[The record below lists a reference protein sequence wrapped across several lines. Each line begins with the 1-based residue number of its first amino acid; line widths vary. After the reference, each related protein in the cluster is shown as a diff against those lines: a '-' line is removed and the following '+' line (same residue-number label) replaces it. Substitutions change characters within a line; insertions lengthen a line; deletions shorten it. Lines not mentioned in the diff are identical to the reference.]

1 MKNFKLYLIE
11 ISSHALMIFVFFL
24 IMTIISFLGG
34 KIFWDAGDGNPFY
47 FALSV
52 DLVLLMLVPP
62 LVALV
67 GLWLRG
73 MARWLVLR
81 LGMALVYLFLVLQF
95 QFQGKTG
102 YFFSGDMLLYV
113 LSDFF
118 EVFKV
123 ISSGVDHWM
132 VVYVLVA
139 LFFFSVPVLET
150 RGGLSRSQGLYVVS
164 AVAFLLMVLS
174 MPYSW
179 AREWRGESLVYTLLP
194 DAGEMVADAPE
205 YPYVALD
212 RLRLPSAGEALPDIL
227 LIVLESARAQSIQ
240 GFSGSSSKASMPN
253 LQALAGKSR
262 LFDRAYTTTSHT
274 SKALLGMLCGV
285 HPNPVAGI
293 IEARPGGVPVKC
305 LPALLKQQGYDSLFI
320 QSATKSFE
328 SRRGLVDNMGFDQF
342 LAKEQI
348 QEGFSRSGY
357 FGLDEMAMLKPLAE
371 WWASAQSAT
380 FTTILTSMSHHPY
393 EPLDEGGGSDEERYL
408 RTLSYADEF
417 IGRLFDLLAKSG
429 RLKRTIVVIVGDHG
443 EAFGE
448 HGLMQHDA
456 VPFDE
461 VVRTP
466 LLVFDGRGMLAT
478 GRDEALRQHID
489 LLPTIL
495 GITTRQKIVGGP
507 GIDLFDQKGH
517 DQIMT
522 SCLWPGSCMS
532 LIAQDRKWIYFP
544 SSGKI
549 LEFLTKSDPDEKSNL
564 LRNVEMDQEG
574 IANTLRMHQQ
584 SLRDF
589 YAPRLELE
597 VAKLRFESK

>member
-11 ISSHALMIFVFFL
+11 VSSHALMIVVFFL
-24 IMTIISFLGG
+24 IMTTISFFGG
-34 KIFWDAGDGNPFY
+34 KIFGDAGDGNPFY

-52 DLVLLMLVPP
+52 DLVLLVLVPP

-102 YFFSGDMLLYV
+102 YFFSADMLLYV

-118 EVFKV
+118 EIFKV
-123 ISSGVDHWM
+123 VSSGVDYWM
-132 VVYVLVA
+132 VVYALVA
-139 LFFFSVPVLET
+139 LFFFGVPVLET
-150 RGGLSRSQGLYVVS
+150 RGVINRSLGLYVVS
-164 AVAFLLMVLS
+164 AFAFVLVVLS

-194 DAGEMVADAPE
+194 DPGEKVAGAPE

-212 RLRLPSAGEALPDIL
+212 RFRLPSTGEVLPDIV
-227 LIVLESARAQSIQ
+227 LIVLESARARSIP

-262 LFDRAYTTTSHT
+262 LFDQAYTTTSHT

-320 QSATKSFE
+320 QSATENFE
-328 SRRGLVDNMGFDQF
+328 SRRGLVDNMGFDRF

-348 QEGFSRSGY
+348 QEGFASSGY
-357 FGLDEMAMLKPLAE
+357 FGLDEMAMLEPLAE
-371 WWASAQSAT
+371 WWVTVQGAT
-380 FTTILTSMSHHPY
+380 FTTVLTSMSHHPY
-393 EPLDEGGGSDEERYL
+393 EPLGGGGGSDEERYL
-408 RTLSYADEF
+408 QTLAYTDKL

-489 LLPTIL
+489 LLPTVL
-495 GITTRQKIVGGP
+495 GITTKQKVVGPP
-507 GIDLFDQKGH
+507 GIDLFDQEGH
-517 DQIMT
+517 DRIMT
-522 SCLWPGSCMS
+522 SCWWPGSCMS
-532 LIAQDRKWIYFP
+532 LIEQDRKWIYFP
-544 SSGKI
+544 NSGKI
-549 LEFLTKSDPDEKSNL
+549 LEFLTKSDPDEGNSL
-564 LRNVEMDQEG
+564 PRSTEVARDR
-574 IANTLRMHQQ
+574 AVDTLRMHQQ
-584 SLRDF
+584 SLRNF
-589 YAPRLELE
+589 YAPRLQLE
-597 VAKLRFESK
+597 VAERRTGS